1 MTVFKQ
7 ILDFKFPVTDNFVI
21 TVYSLLIFVIIL
33 LIANFFIKILK
44 RIFHKQ
50 EVKGRIEIGKSRT
63 ILQVLRYFIWI
74 IAITAALHNLGFK
87 LTFILAGS
95 AALLVGLG
103 LALQQIFQDFMCGFT
118 LIIEGTI
125 KVGDIVQTDDGEVS
139 TVREIG
145 LRTSLLE
152 TRDSII
158 RIVPNSKLINE
169 QVINWSHN
177 EKRTRFTISVGVAY
191 GSDVD
196 LVTKTL
202 LQCAEDHPKIAN
214 SPKPE
219 VLFSDF
225 GNSSLDFKLLFYTTE
240 TFRVEF
246 IKSDLRY
253 KIDAAFRKNKITIPF
268 PQRDVHFFGEK

>member
-1 MTVFKQ
+1 METFKNILNFQ
-7 ILDFKFPVTDNFVI
+7 IVQTDNFKL
-21 TVYSLLIFVIIL
+21 TVYSLLIFFIIL
-33 LIANFFIKILK
+33 LVASFFVKLIK

-50 EVKGRIEIGKSRT
+50 EQIGKIDIGKSRT
-63 ILQVLRYFIWI
+63 IFQVLRYIIWI
-74 IAITAALHNLGFK
+74 LAITAALHNIGFK
-87 LTFILAGS
+87 ITFILAGS

-103 LALQQIFQDFMCGFT
+103 LALQQIFQDFMCGIT

-125 KVGDIVQTDDGEVS
+125 KVGDIVQTQDGEVS
-139 TVREIG
+139 IVKEIG

-158 RIVPNSKLINE
+158 RIVPNSQLINE

-177 EKRTRFTISVGVAY
+177 EKRTRFKVVVGIAY

-202 LQCAEDHPKIAN
+202 LKCADEHPQIVTN
-214 SPKPE
+214 PKPQ
-219 VLFSDF
+219 VLFKDF
-225 GNSSLDFKLLFYTTE
+225 GNSSLDFELLFYTNE

-246 IKSDLRY
+246 IKSELRY
-253 KIDAAFRKNKITIPF
+253 KIDAAFRKNNITIPF
-268 PQRDVHFFGEK
+268 PQRDVHFFNEK